1 MTATQRPSAGGCLIG
16 FAVLAFAAVMTTVI
30 LAVGI
35 WPGEAKLTAPLLCP
49 DDQPD
54 AFVVSD
60 TYSVQPGET
69 TTNFTLYCMGERG
82 QHTEVG
88 FFLPFLLLTLLH
100 GAIIIGLVM
109 LFAGRSAFRRRRQ
122 GPEPALEPPP
132 PAPVALQVPDVL
144 QVPQPA
150 PPPPPPPTGDSDLPP
165 SGPLIS

>member
-1 MTATQRPSAGGCLIG
+1 MTAPQRPSAGGCLVG
-16 FAVLAFAAVMTTVI
+16 LGVLAFAAVMTTVI

-88 FFLPFLLLTLLH
+88 FFVPFLLLTVLH
-100 GAIIIGLVM
+100 GAIILALVV
-109 LFAGRSAFRRRRQ
+109 LFAGRGAMRRRGRSSEASSC
-122 GPEPALEPPP
+122 PEPPGHSTLPTPTPRRWLLSSRLACPPG
-132 PAPVALQVPDVL
+132 
-144 QVPQPA
+144 
-150 PPPPPPPTGDSDLPP
+150 TY
-165 SGPLIS
+165 